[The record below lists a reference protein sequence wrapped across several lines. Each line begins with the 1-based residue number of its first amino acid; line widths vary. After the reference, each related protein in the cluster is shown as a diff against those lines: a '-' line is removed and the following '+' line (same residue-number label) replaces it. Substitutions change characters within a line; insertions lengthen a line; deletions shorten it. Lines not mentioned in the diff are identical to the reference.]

1 MSYLLGEFGNSQ
13 SSVGLSSLGRER
25 GESGH
30 EEVETGEGNH
40 VDSQLAKISVQLS
53 GESEAGGDSRHRH
66 RNCRV
71 KLSFKREPNFVLNRH
86 KKILTKMVEVSVGG
100 VGELEGT
107 EADVVES
114 FVVDAEGLVGVLDK
128 LVDGERGVVGLHNG
142 VRNLE
147 RTGSHFRK

>member
-1 MSYLLGEFGNSQ
+1 
-13 SSVGLSSLGRER
+13 
-25 GESGH
+25 
-30 EEVETGEGNH
+30 
-40 VDSQLAKISVQLS
+40 
-53 GESEAGGDSRHRH
+53 
-66 RNCRV
+66 
-71 KLSFKREPNFVLNRH
+71 
-86 KKILTKMVEVSVGG
+86 MVEVSVGG

-147 RTGSHFRK
+147 RAGFHFRK

>member
-1 MSYLLGEFGNSQ
+1 MTPDIVIETAEWNYH
-13 SSVGLSSLGRER
+13 SSVGPFFVRT
-25 GESGH
+25 
-30 EEVETGEGNH
+30 ET
-40 VDSQLAKISVQLS
+40 
-53 GESEAGGDSRHRH
+53 
-66 RNCRV
+66 
-71 KLSFKREPNFVLNRH
+71 
-86 KKILTKMVEVSVGG
+86 KKLTKMVEISVGG

-147 RTGSHFRK
+147 RAGFHFRK